1 MEYKVGDTISGII
14 SGIKPYGV
22 FIKVDNISAFCHISN
37 LSHKFINN
45 IFDEYRVGQTVSAK
59 IIKID
64 ENNRIEISFKDVT
77 ETIQSLNKSEHHLK
91 AQKQAKTEFKYESN
105 INSSPTTKSSFEDM
119 LNDFLKKSDDKQKS
133 IASRNMKRKKH

>member
-1 MEYKVGDTISGII
+1 MEYKIGDTISGII

-22 FIKVDNISAFCHISN
+22 FIKADKVSAFCHISN

-45 IFDEYRVGQTVSAK
+45 IFDEYNIGQQVLAK

-77 ETIQSLNKSEHHLK
+77 ETIPSLSKPERPLK
-91 AQKQAKTEFKYESN
+91 AQKQVKTEFNCESN
-105 INSSPTTKSSFEDM
+105 INSSPSIKPSFEDM